1 MANSADLAKNE
12 VSKMIQTGS
21 KADELQKY
29 IYEHNLQD
37 DPIIKNQLTKKF
49 LDDYEKPIIQK
60 YSGYSLKDLYEA
72 VENWEI
78 IPWTDVFNKLPQAE
92 AFMKA
97 KDSLA
102 VINSKKKK
110 DYTAYNAA
118 IDIEKIADNHT
129 NKFFDT
135 SGVDS
140 IAERF

>member
-1 MANSADLAKNE
+1 VANSADLAKNE

-72 VENWEI
+72 VEN
-78 IPWTDVFNKLPQAE
+78 
-92 AFMKA
+92 
-97 KDSLA
+97 
-102 VINSKKKK
+102 
-110 DYTAYNAA
+110 
-118 IDIEKIADNHT
+118 
-129 NKFFDT
+129 
-135 SGVDS
+135 
-140 IAERF
+140 